1 MLFSLG
7 GCLTLKK
14 LLYRTK
20 QGFQPIRLDY
30 VPYLRQSLL
39 HKLQSVQGGSAE
51 VQDVIDSL
59 DAYGLTKEDL
69 MENLKELQ
77 MVLDG
82 DKTLAGIDSTIPSE
96 NSLC

>member
-1 MLFSLG
+1 MLY
-7 GCLTLKK
+7 CL
-14 LLYRTK
+14 

-39 HKLQSVQGGSAE
+39 HKLRRVQEGSAE
-51 VQDVIDSL
+51 VQEVVEGL
-59 DAYGLTKEDL
+59 DCYGLTKEDL

-82 DKTLAGIDSTIPSE
+82 DKTLAGIHHAYCHLASSGRFY
-96 NSLC
+96 